1 MFRIQPT
8 SEYPGGEVM
17 KGLATFF
24 ILWLTVYVVGII
36 VGVTILWFVIRFF
49 SDNVGL
55 IVFSFI
61 AFIAFLFLW
70 ISVVV
75 QLVNRWLDRWW

>member
-1 MFRIQPT
+1 
-8 SEYPGGEVM
+8 M